1 VVRAEDSRPR
11 GRGFESRR
19 ILDGC
24 KRFASC
30 YIKEKLKNKGSQ
42 MGHTKKIFKKKY
54 LSMNSYGNKRLMR
67 IAAR

>member
-1 VVRAEDSRPR
+1 MVRVEDSRPR

-24 KRFASC
+24 KRFASY

-42 MGHTKKIFKKKY
+42 IRHTKKNILKKK
-54 LSMNSYGNKRLMR
+54 N
-67 IAAR
+67 